1 MNLIFPVAGDA
12 NRFGKTFKPFLM
24 IGDVTFIETVFRPFL
39 KWVDSIDSVYFICTQ
54 EQDEMYGV
62 CDKMPSL
69 IDHPNVEVV
78 VLPNKT
84 SGPYQTV
91 RAGINQRGITGST
104 IICDCD
110 HALDVDDI
118 FTEMRSD
125 ECDVVVP
132 SWNISSDEWMNWSKI
147 VLDQKNNIQMICEKQ
162 RIESSDYTV
171 LGIIGCI
178 GFKNV
183 DRVFVD
189 SGGVYVS
196 DALRD
201 LYLKNKTIN
210 ITKPAFAH
218 FFGTPEMLE
227 NHVNFLRKRCTILCD
242 IDGVLLKHDPHST
255 CDLESNTRLEAAQLL
270 NQWKLSG
277 NKIIITTARNEKY
290 RSDVIRL
297 LNDFDIHY
305 DELVMSLPPGPRILI
320 NDHKPSKVFASQAN
334 AIELERDEG
343 LGKID
348 LSQFTDSSDLKIE
361 TTFDGGSFAKTYLVS
376 SPSGDTFVRK
386 HIIKNK
392 ENSIHYDKLKR
403 QMNDLIRFDFMSSGL
418 TPKVIGEVDSDF
430 NFYFDMEYLKDYHNL
445 SDLNTEARQKAL
457 GALFSQMSKFVYAF
471 KREVDGIAWVNQHLD
486 NKIFPK
492 FDAYSKLDKAFDT
505 LISSDKVIINSKE
518 YSGLRKLVEHIDK
531 HKIKPN
537 SIRPVH
543 GDFTFENILW
553 NGKDVKL
560 IDMDGSDYF
569 DAAEL
574 DLGKMCQS
582 VFSNYNSWKNLES
595 PIYKCEGNEFECVEH
610 FLELNLDAELD
621 NIIFSWENILNDDRR
636 TIVDKGIFYMCMYF
650 IRFVPFRM
658 KVSREHGLFAL
669 IMAIVW
675 LSKIGEKND

>member
-1 MNLIFPVAGDA
+1 M
-12 NRFGKTFKPFLM
+12 
-24 IGDVTFIETVFRPFL
+24 
-39 KWVDSIDSVYFICTQ
+39 
-54 EQDEMYGV
+54 
-62 CDKMPSL
+62 
-69 IDHPNVEVV
+69 
-78 VLPNKT
+78 
-84 SGPYQTV
+84 
-91 RAGINQRGITGST
+91 AGIKQRGITGSA

-125 ECDVVVP
+125 EYDVVIP
-132 SWNISSDEWMNWSKI
+132 SWNINPDEWMNWSKI

-178 GFKNV
+178 GVKNI
-183 DRVFVD
+183 DKVFVD

-196 DALRD
+196 DALREVHSSRG
-201 LYLKNKTIN
+201 NII
-210 ITKPAFAH
+210 ITKPKFAH

-227 NHVNFLRKRCTILCD
+227 THVNFLRKNCTIFCD
-242 IDGVLLKHDPHST
+242 IDGVLLKHKPHST
-255 CDLESNTRLEAAQLL
+255 NAVDDNEVLPGASKLAV
-270 NQWKLSG
+270 WKSMG
-277 NKIIITTARNEKY
+277 HKIILTTARSEKY
-290 RSDVIRL
+290 RDLVEPL
-297 LNDFDIHY
+297 LLHYNILY
-305 DELVMSLPPGPRILI
+305 DELVMDLAAGPRILI
-320 NDHKPSKVFASQAN
+320 NDHKPAKLLSPQAN
-334 AIELERDEG
+334 SFELERNSG
-343 LGKID
+343 LLSID
-348 LSQFTDSSDLKIE
+348 ISSVVDVNDLVIE
-361 TTFDGGSFAKTYLVS
+361 ECFDGGSFAQTYLVS
-376 SPSGDTFVRK
+376 FPSGESFVRK

-518 YSGLRKLVEHIDK
+518 YSGLRKLVEHSDK

-621 NIIFSWENILNDDRR
+621 NIIFSWENILNDDRQ

-675 LSKIGEKND
+675 LSKIGETND